1 MRCFKTQISLKVIF
15 RRETENGEIK
25 CLPPIYFNFKPKT
38 VTNDLDVDDSLETY
52 NQTILS

>member
-15 RRETENGEIK
+15 RRETENGGTK

-38 VTNDLDVDDSLETY
+38 VTNDLDVDDSLETS

>member
-1 MRCFKTQISLKVIF
+1 MRCFKTQITLKVIF
-15 RRETENGEIK
+15 RRETENGGTK

-38 VTNDLDVDDSLETY
+38 VTNDLDVDDSLETS